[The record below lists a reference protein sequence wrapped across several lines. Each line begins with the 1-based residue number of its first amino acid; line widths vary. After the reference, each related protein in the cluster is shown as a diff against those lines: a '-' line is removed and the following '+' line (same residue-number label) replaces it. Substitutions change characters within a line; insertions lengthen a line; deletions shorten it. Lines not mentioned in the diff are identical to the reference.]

1 MVMKLFAIECH
12 AIRRQMRYDEQTHK
26 FHMLKYARGHD
37 KRHLRELV
45 KLKVMCDKWNLL

>member
-1 MVMKLFAIECH
+1 MMKLFVRECY
-12 AIRRQMRYDEQTHK
+12 AIRRQMGHDSEHTRK

-45 KLKVMCDKWNLL
+45 KLKVMYDKGNLL